1 MPFLFPAMTAL
12 SSDVFLLW
20 LGSRAPVESEF
31 AEDHWVYHVSY
42 LAVPLAVLR
51 LLLLCLPLLFHSYT
65 GTAVQHLRWYQVF
78 YSATALVLAIHMLA
92 LALMDPESIEAIFP
106 QVDLLTGNSGG
117 GSIVLTR
124 GARRVLRFLLQ
135 HLHELRRIWWMLL
148 LSSVSVA
155 CHFILLWHVRS
166 TAPNAYYS
174 LDHSHNT
181 RRSNKKQPTVYFA
194 VRAASIQPQQQQQ
207 EEDEAPL
214 IHAMNGTHIDTL
226 VFVFYQQGQF
236 LDLLFISHFSLSSR
250 PLCCIFYDIR
260 FTTYDP

>member
-78 YSATALVLAIHMLA
+78 YSATALALAIHMLA

-106 QVDLLTGNSGG
+106 QVDLTGSG
-117 GSIVLTR
+117 GSIIITR
-124 GARRVLRFLLQ
+124 ARALRFLLQ
-135 HLHELRRIWWMLL
+135 HLHELRRIWWMLI

-155 CHFILLWHVRS
+155 CHWILLWHVRS

-174 LDHSHNT
+174 LDNT

-194 VRAASIQPQQQQQ
+194 VRAASIHPQQQQQQ

-214 IHAMNGTHIDTL
+214 IHAMNGTCIHIIIL
-226 VFVFYQQGQF
+226 VLTG
-236 LDLLFISHFSLSSR
+236 
-250 PLCCIFYDIR
+250 
-260 FTTYDP
+260 TAT